1 VGRRRKSLVDVV
13 RDETFLARKDEY
25 LLRGKNKL
33 PWKDLDRFR
42 RQFLA
47 AAGDAERREISLEL
61 ERGLR
66 ELGPAAYLG
75 DLQAELDKL
84 GPRDSFERLERFAP
98 RFFRHQ
104 VGPLFGRRY
113 HFPPNHKAFLREFWR
128 RDRHGRRIYQV
139 GLLMEPKGCS
149 KTPTS
154 AVLGTYTAVDELD
167 SPDVFAIAGSKDQAD
182 IGHTFAKV
190 NIEEGA
196 LAAWLNVGTR
206 TIEYPANRG
215 EFEILSSDGNLSA
228 GALPA
233 GAIFD
238 ELFLFTYQHHREA
251 WNSQTKALHKRSGR
265 AWVLGISTAGF
276 DKQTLLGEIYDAAI
290 DDPRIEE
297 RAHGFHLVL
306 RDEKNGF
313 LFWCH
318 QAPDDA
324 DIEDPK
330 VIRAATPAP
339 WVKPRDLLREL
350 GRADTDELDWRRLH
364 LNQWTKTKR
373 AWFPSGVWE
382 RLKGDSQIPEGA
394 EITVGIDCAR
404 THDTTSVSWAWVNPE
419 TGRKVERSHV
429 WSLRR
434 RAPHHVLVDADELD
448 NENLVE
454 PFVHELNRVYRVR
467 GAAFDPRY
475 FSTEARHLAAAGLTM
490 IEVFPQSAAM
500 TDAVTWFERDT
511 LTGRIEHDGDP
522 VVKAHI
528 DAIDVVRTADGSKK
542 IGKRS
547 QEHAIDAGTSSILAN
562 YLTEIELPELTQP
575 SEPWGATW

>member
-238 ELFLFTYQHHREA
+238 ELFLFTHQHHREA

-265 AWVLGISTAGF
+265 RGCSGSRPPASTSRRCSARS
-276 DKQTLLGEIYDAAI
+276 TT
-290 DDPRIEE
+290 PRSTT
-297 RAHGFHLVL
+297 RGS
-306 RDEKNGF
+306 R
-313 LFWCH
+313 
-318 QAPDDA
+318 
-324 DIEDPK
+324 
-330 VIRAATPAP
+330 
-339 WVKPRDLLREL
+339 
-350 GRADTDELDWRRLH
+350 
-364 LNQWTKTKR
+364 
-373 AWFPSGVWE
+373 S
-382 RLKGDSQIPEGA
+382 
-394 EITVGIDCAR
+394 AR
-404 THDTTSVSWAWVNPE
+404 TA
-419 TGRKVERSHV
+419 
-429 WSLRR
+429 
-434 RAPHHVLVDADELD
+434 
-448 NENLVE
+448 
-454 PFVHELNRVYRVR
+454 
-467 GAAFDPRY
+467 
-475 FSTEARHLAAAGLTM
+475 ST
-490 IEVFPQSAAM
+490 
-500 TDAVTWFERDT
+500 
-511 LTGRIEHDGDP
+511 
-522 VVKAHI
+522 
-528 DAIDVVRTADGSKK
+528 
-542 IGKRS
+542 
-547 QEHAIDAGTSSILAN
+547 
-562 YLTEIELPELTQP
+562 
-575 SEPWGATW
+575 